1 MYGRHL
7 WMYCTIL
14 RTKGKKATD
23 TDALLQHSL
32 STPENRASGLYSRP
46 HGVLRIFLYTTQDR
60 HRARLVMSS
69 RTYISWF
76 YSDWVVAKVLKAGT
90 SQLRERLIL
99 LRLLRERRWC
109 LISVFRIQSH
119 SSETESGSGRA
130 HFRPLCLAYSQSYQ
144 RADS

>member
-1 MYGRHL
+1 MDVLYNTPYQRKEGNGYGCSPATLFKHAGEQSIWPLLSPTRSSRH
-7 WMYCTIL
+7 
-14 RTKGKKATD
+14 
-23 TDALLQHSL
+23 
-32 STPENRASGLYSRP
+32 
-46 HGVLRIFLYTTQDR
+46 FLYTTQDR
-60 HRARLVMSS
+60 HRARLVISS

-90 SQLRERLIL
+90 SQLQERLIL